1 MTKIK
6 IINWEV
12 RNYSEALEE
21 QRLFRQLRTENKIGD
36 TLILTQ
42 HNPVMTI
49 GRSGSEENIKVNS
62 AFLAEKG
69 IDVVEVERGG
79 DITYHGPG
87 QLIAYPIFHLPPE
100 VRDVKKFIRAIE
112 QVVVKTCRDFG
123 APAVTIEGLTGVWI
137 SEKDS
142 EQQHFE
148 EWTGEK
154 KISSLGLAFKR
165 WTSYHGVSLN
175 INLDLTPFSYIHLCG
190 LKGKEATSLSKV
202 LGKEVNIKEVENV
215 FTKHITGMWEEFLNT
230 QNELLLK

>member
-1 MTKIK
+1 MSKINV
-6 IINWEV
+6 INWGLK
-12 RNYSEALEE
+12 NYSNALDE
-21 QRLFRQLRTENKIGD
+21 QRKLRESRSENKISD

-42 HNPVMTI
+42 HQPVMTI
-49 GRSGSEENIKVNS
+49 GRSGSEENIKVNR
-62 AFLAEKG
+62 AFLNSKG
-69 IDVVEVERGG
+69 IDVVDVERGG

-87 QLIAYPIFHLPPE
+87 QLIAYPIFHLPSD

-137 SEKDS
+137 SDKEI
-142 EQQHFE
+142 EPLHLE

-165 WTSYHGVSLN
+165 WTSYHGVSFN
-175 INLDLTPFSYIHLCG
+175 INIDLEPFSYIHLCG

-202 LGKEVNIKEVENV
+202 LGKEIDFKKVESV
-215 FTKHITGMWEEFLNT
+215 FVKYMKIMWEEFLNT
-230 QNELLLK
+230 NK

>member
-1 MTKIK
+1 MSKINV
-6 IINWEV
+6 INWGLK
-12 RNYSEALEE
+12 NYSTALDE
-21 QRLFRQLRTENKIGD
+21 QRKLRESRSENKIGD

-42 HNPVMTI
+42 HQPVMTI
-49 GRSGSEENIKVNS
+49 GRSGSEENIKVNRV
-62 AFLAEKG
+62 FLNSKG
-69 IDVVEVERGG
+69 IDVVDVERGG

-123 APAVTIEGLTGVWI
+123 AAAVTIEGLTGVWI
-137 SEKDS
+137 SDKEI
-142 EQQHFE
+142 EPLHLE

-165 WTSYHGVSLN
+165 WTSYHGVSFN
-175 INLDLTPFSYIHLCG
+175 INIDLEPFSYIHLCG

-202 LGKEVNIKEVENV
+202 LGKEIDFKKVELV
-215 FTKHITGMWEEFLNT
+215 FVKHMKIMWEEFLNT
-230 QNELLLK
+230 NKREKI

>member
-1 MTKIK
+1 MSKINV
-6 IINWEV
+6 INWGLK
-12 RNYSEALEE
+12 NYSSALDE
-21 QRLFRQLRTENKIGD
+21 QRQLRELRSENIIGD

-42 HNPVMTI
+42 HQPVMTI
-49 GRSGSEENIKVNS
+49 GRSGSEENIKVNR
-62 AFLAEKG
+62 AFLNSKG
-69 IDVVEVERGG
+69 IDVVDVERGG

-87 QLIAYPIFHLPPE
+87 QLIAYPIFHLPSE

-137 SEKDS
+137 SDKEI
-142 EQQHFE
+142 EPLHLE

-165 WTSYHGVSLN
+165 WTSYHGVSFN
-175 INLDLTPFSYIHLCG
+175 INIDLEPFSYIHLCG

-202 LGKEVNIKEVENV
+202 LGKEIDFEKVESV
-215 FTKHITGMWEEFLNT
+215 FVKYMKVMWEKFLDTNKR
-230 QNELLLK
+230 EKL